1 MTVNS
6 VETAPRAPVPQPLPA
21 LDEAGRALLFT
32 EARTANSFAPTPVT
46 DRELDSI
53 WDLAKWPPTAAN
65 VQPLR
70 VLYVRTPEG
79 RERLVRHMSDG
90 NKAKTATAPAVA
102 VLAVD
107 TDFHQHIPQLIPFR
121 PELKDVFDADETM
134 RTETMRFSGALQA
147 GYFLLAVRARG
158 LAAGPM
164 GALTGPAS
172 TRTSSPTAA
181 GRRSSSSTSGIP
193 APIPG
198 SAGCRGW
205 ITPTSSGGPDRGNN
219 VPAAPALVPPQ
230 AQAPAAARAQ
240 LRWWTSCW
248 P

>member
-1 MTVNS
+1 MTVDS
-6 VETAPRAPVPQPLPA
+6 IEEAPQALPL

-32 EARTANSFAPTPVT
+32 GARTANSFAPTPVT
-46 DRELDSI
+46 DAELDGI

-65 VQPLR
+65 TQPLR

-79 RERLVRHMSDG
+79 RERLVRHMNDG

-107 TDFHQHIPQLIPFR
+107 TQFHEHIPQLVPFR
-121 PELKDVFDADETM
+121 PELRDAFAANDTM

-164 GALTGPAS
+164 AGFD
-172 TRTSSPTAA
+172 AA
-181 GRRSSSSTSGIP
+181 GLD
-193 APIPG
+193 AEFF
-198 SAGCRGW
+198 
-205 ITPTSSGGPDRGNN
+205 PDGR
-219 VPAAPALVPPQ
+219 
-230 AQAPAAARAQ
+230 
-240 LRWWTSCW
+240 WTSVLVVNIGRPGRDPW
-248 P
+248 FGRLPRLDHTDSIKWA